1 MPRLTIADADG
12 RSSLSLLLW
21 SSGFGAEVEVEMEV
35 EGGRDGWMEGGVTS
49 RAAERRE
56 RSAVS
61 KTRTALPNGHMTG
74 VNWVWQQGVA
84 PIRPWTEWDPG

>member
-1 MPRLTIADADG
+1 MCVYVCV
-12 RSSLSLLLW
+12 SSLYVCVCVC
-21 SSGFGAEVEVEMEV
+21 AV
-35 EGGRDGWMEGGVTS
+35 

-61 KTRTALPNGHMTG
+61 KTRTALPNGHITG

-84 PIRPWTEWDPG
+84 ATGAAAGPGLTSARFNFFPPFLFHRSA